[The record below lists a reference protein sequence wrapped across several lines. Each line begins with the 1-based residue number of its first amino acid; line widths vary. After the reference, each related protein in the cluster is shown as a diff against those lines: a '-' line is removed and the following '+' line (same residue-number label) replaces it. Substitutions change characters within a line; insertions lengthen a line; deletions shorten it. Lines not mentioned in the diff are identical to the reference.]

1 MLGVGVL
8 LQAQNRLE
16 AYCGALMAKGR
27 NAKHQLYDAASGKF
41 FVRGGEWTHDE
52 SQASCFHDIASLIQL
67 CLRYGLKDA
76 QLLIQ
81 TGRGRRVRVPI
92 CA

>member
-1 MLGVGVL
+1 
-8 LQAQNRLE
+8 
-16 AYCGALMAKGR
+16 MAKGHDK
-27 NAKHQLYDAASGKF
+27 KHQLYDAASGKF
-41 FVRGGEWTHDE
+41 FVRDGEWTHDQ
-52 SQASCFHDIASLIQL
+52 SQASSFSDVASLIQL

-81 TGRGRRVRVPI
+81 TGPGRHVRVPI

>member
-1 MLGVGVL
+1 
-8 LQAQNRLE
+8 
-16 AYCGALMAKGR
+16 MAKGR
-27 NAKHQLYDAASGKF
+27 NAKHRLYDAASGKF
-41 FVRGGEWTHDE
+41 FVRNGEWTHDE
-52 SQASCFHDIASLIQL
+52 SQASTFRDLASLIQL